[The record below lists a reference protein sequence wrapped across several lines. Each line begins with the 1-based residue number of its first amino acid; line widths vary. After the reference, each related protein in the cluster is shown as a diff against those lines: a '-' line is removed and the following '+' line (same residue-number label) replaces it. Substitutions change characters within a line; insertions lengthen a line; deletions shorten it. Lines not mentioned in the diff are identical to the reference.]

1 MDKAYKIVPLENQ
14 EYAYLIILCNA
25 NSPYDYINDILKE
38 LDSKSSEKVLI
49 DQMLHVGN
57 NEKRFITF
65 KCDGQNSVSE
75 KQFVRIKKDSP
86 LRRTSC
92 EFFRG
97 NEVIENSILSSVQK
111 RMIKKGIVI

>member
-1 MDKAYKIVPLENQ
+1 MDKAYKIIPLENQ

-38 LDSKSSEKVLI
+38 LDGKSSEKVLI

-65 KCDGQNSVSE
+65 KCDDQNSVLE
-75 KQFVRIKKDSP
+75 KRFVRIKKDSP

-97 NEVIENSILSSVQK
+97 NEIIENSILSSIQK